1 MIQTQSQNN
10 EIRQITQVWWRVCD
24 KACEKVRDEV
34 GDEVLEKVWEKVRLS
49 GWDKAMQMIKTQSH
63 FSLDF
68 SSFHNRRV

>member
-1 MIQTQSQNN
+1 MIQTQSQNK
-10 EIRQITQVWWRVCD
+10 EIRKITQVWWRVCD
-24 KACEKVRDEV
+24 KACEKVRYEV
-34 GDEVLEKVWEKVRLS
+34 GDEVLWKVWEKVCLS